1 MIKGIAVCHNV
12 NKRNQNSAHR
22 LSITPIMKKAPD
34 SILVDI
40 FSYLTA
46 RELVKSVSP
55 VCRRWRRLCYDTS
68 LWREITTHDFAS
80 SINVRD
86 ETIVTLVRHGK
97 SIKKLSLRG
106 CYQISNRVL
115 KEVAI
120 NGTRL
125 QYLNLENCFK
135 ITDRGLI
142 SIARSCNQLRTVNL
156 LNTRATEQGLRNL
169 IRNNPNLV
177 ELTSAPGAVTEATL
191 QDLATHCRQ
200 LEFLHVDQ
208 NEYTVFYNTT
218 KSQPN
223 NNKKLASLTN
233 NMMEIISNLQQLQVV
248 ILRYPVTS
256 INDNSLAMI
265 GHQCKNL
272 ECVEIGQKTYTT
284 PLTDHGVIGLCARA
298 TNLLRLDLTHTFI
311 TDHTLQAIAEC
322 CKSLEHL
329 EFGNTS
335 AISDLGVLCIINNC
349 HNLDSFCLSSGIHSR
364 ITDMSVFAI
373 AQAPCSQNL
382 IKMSMKNWDITD
394 FGLCI
399 IAKNLPN
406 LLYLSVEE
414 CKHLTNEGLQ
424 YALKYFESIQSLNL
438 TGTKCITNDKELG
451 NLSRLVPQNFQSI
464 VLKTQTLSVSPAE
477 QGGLITEDGCRKF
490 NEILPDCEIIFV

>member
-1 MIKGIAVCHNV
+1 
-12 NKRNQNSAHR
+12 
-22 LSITPIMKKAPD
+22 MKKAPSIPD

-40 FSYLTA
+40 FSYLTV
-46 RELVKSVSP
+46 RELVRSVST
-55 VCRRWRRLCYDTS
+55 VCRRWRRLCYDSS
-68 LWREITTHDFAS
+68 LWREITTDDFAS
-80 SINVRD
+80 SIHVRD
-86 ETIVTLVRHGK
+86 ETIVTLIRHGK
-97 SIKKLSLRG
+97 TIKKLSLRG

-125 QYLNLENCFK
+125 QHLDLENCFK
-135 ITDRGLI
+135 VTDRGLI

-156 LNTRATEQGLRNL
+156 LNTRVTEQGLRNL
-169 IRNNPNLV
+169 LRNNPHLV

-191 QDLATHCRQ
+191 QDMATHCRQ

-208 NEYTVFYNTT
+208 NEYTVVFYNTG
-218 KSQPN
+218 KPRSN

-233 NMMEIISNLQQLQVV
+233 SMIEIIASNLQRLQVL

-256 INDNSLAMI
+256 INDNSLAML

-284 PLTDHGVIGLCARA
+284 PLTDHGVIGLCAHA

-329 EFGNTS
+329 EFGNTA
-335 AISDLGVLCIINNC
+335 AISDLGVLCVMNNC
-349 HNLDSFCLSSGIHSR
+349 HYLDSFCLSSGIHSR

-382 IKMSMKNWDITD
+382 IKLSMKSWDITD
-394 FGLCI
+394 FGLSI

-406 LLYLSVEE
+406 LFYLSVEE
-414 CKHLTNEGLQ
+414 CKNLTNAGLQ
-424 YALKYFESIQSLNL
+424 YALKYFQSIQSLNL
-438 TGTKCITNDKELG
+438 TGTRCITNDKELS
-451 NLSRLVPQNFQSI
+451 NLSRMVPQNFQSI
-464 VLKTQTLSVSPAE
+464 ALKSQTLTVSPTE
-477 QGGLITEDGCRKF
+477 EDGLITEDGCRKF